1 MADYKA
7 APILR
12 VENLKQHFR
21 VNGNFTVRAVDN
33 VSFDIYPGE
42 TYGLVG
48 ESGSGK
54 STIGRSVIRLYT
66 PTAGKSFSKT
76 EILPGV
82 RTRKRRKFCVR
93 KCR

>member
-66 PTAGKSFSKT
+66 PTAGKIVFKDRDIT
-76 EILPGV
+76 GRTDAETTKIL
-82 RTRKRRKFCVR
+82 RTKMR
-93 KCR
+93 

>member
-48 ESGSGK
+48 HPAAENQ
-54 STIGRSVIRLYT
+54 RLQN
-66 PTAGKSFSKT
+66 
-76 EILPGV
+76 
-82 RTRKRRKFCVR
+82 
-93 KCR
+93 